1 MHDVIL
7 ESFLASQLEA
17 GLALAGS
24 SDLLDL
30 VPLDAP
36 PVRRYLVDLRCR
48 GLVCDRSGAV
58 TEADHFQLGIRFPD
72 DYLRHV
78 RPPEVVTLF
87 GPQNTFHP
95 NVAAPFM
102 CLGRLVPGTSLVDL
116 IYQVFEI
123 LTYNKVTMREDD
135 ALNRD
140 ACVWARGNLM
150 RFPIDRRALKRLV
163 PVPVAGEPGESGR

>member
-7 ESFLASQLEA
+7 KSFLASQLEA
-17 GLALAGS
+17 GLALAES
-24 SDLLDL
+24 SDLLEL

-36 PVRRYLVDLRCR
+36 PVSRYLVDLRCK
-48 GLVCDRSGAV
+48 GLVRDRSGAV
-58 TEADHFQLGIRFPD
+58 TEADHFQLGIRFSD

-95 NVAAPFM
+95 NVLAPFM
-102 CLGRLVPGTSLVDL
+102 CLGRLAPGTSLVDL
-116 IYQVFEI
+116 IYQVYEI
-123 LTYNKVTMREDD
+123 LTYSKVTMREDD

-140 ACVWARGNLM
+140 ACVWARGHLD
-150 RFPIDRRALKRLV
+150 RFPIDRRPLKR
-163 PVPVAGEPGESGR
+163 PVAVPLAGAPEESGR

>member
-1 MHDVIL
+1 MNDVIL

-17 GLALAGS
+17 GLALAAS
-24 SDLLDL
+24 SDLLEL

-36 PVRRYLVDLRCR
+36 PVRRYLVDLRCK
-48 GLVCDRSGAV
+48 GLVRDPSGAV
-58 TEADHFQLGIRFPD
+58 SEADHFQVGIRFPD

-78 RPPEVVTLF
+78 RPAEVVTLF
-87 GPQNTFHP
+87 GPPNTFHP

-123 LTYNKVTMREDD
+123 LTYGKVTMREDD

-140 ACVWARGNLM
+140 ACAWARGNLD
-150 RFPIDRRALKRLV
+150 RFPIDRRPLKRPV
-163 PVPVAGEPGESGR
+163 PVPVAGDPPESGR